1 VEQLKAITLN
11 VIAGLITA
19 GILAL
24 STRVSWLLVNLAVL
38 RLPKSDRQSV
48 RSEWLAIL
56 ADCSGQH
63 EKLRQAI
70 SLVRALPETRRALLE
85 RRSPTLPERMHDN
98 VIYLNPAIFPKAK
111 PRQTRTA
118 WALAVSILYALF
130 VPGQIQRETLTLP
143 PPVATYVAS
152 PSSVAGGLAQA
163 PSFVA
168 AENPWISAN
177 PTATFQV
184 SPPSANLSFAEPSL
198 LPKAL
203 QLADLNA
210 SLQTPNPALVNSN
223 FADSTPFAT
232 DLISRTQQPDYL
244 GRAGATSF
252 LPKALQLVD
261 LTGSVQ
267 TPNPALI
274 NLNFA
279 DSTGLSQPAFATDL
293 ISRTQQ
299 PDYLGQAGA
308 TSFLPKAL
316 QLVDLTGSVQTPNP
330 ALINL
335 NFADSAG
342 LSQPAFAT
350 DLISSTQQPD
360 YLGRAASTGLL
371 PKEFQ
376 LADLNASIQ
385 APIPGPTIL
394 NFGDST
400 GLPQRVSATN
410 WVSFTQHPDYLG
422 QPGSTNP

>member
-1 VEQLKAITLN
+1 
-11 VIAGLITA
+11 
-19 GILAL
+19 
-24 STRVSWLLVNLAVL
+24 
-38 RLPKSDRQSV
+38 
-48 RSEWLAIL
+48 
-56 ADCSGQH
+56 
-63 EKLRQAI
+63 
-70 SLVRALPETRRALLE
+70 
-85 RRSPTLPERMHDN
+85 MHDN

-279 DSTGLSQPAFATDL
+279 DS
-293 ISRTQQ
+293 
-299 PDYLGQAGA
+299 
-308 TSFLPKAL
+308 
-316 QLVDLTGSVQTPNP
+316 
-330 ALINL
+330 
-335 NFADSAG
+335 AG